1 MKALPSDSVR
11 PSGLYPNVGANSRSS
26 GGRAQSSGSDDAEV
40 DDEVVGTE
48 AKRYKVRLDRETE
61 FEVEE
66 KFAEREVHESE
77 AAGEAG
83 LEEQAAQEENFE

>member
-11 PSGLYPNVGANSRSS
+11 PDVLYPNVDSNFRRSR
-26 GGRAQSSGSDDAEV
+26 GRAQSRGSDDTEI

-61 FEVEE
+61 VEVEE
-66 KFAEREVHESE
+66 KFAEREVEEDE
-77 AAGEAG
+77 AAPPTF
-83 LEEQAAQEENFE
+83 L